1 MATEVAVNRSGRLE
15 GKVAIVTGGSRGTG
29 EQIVRAF
36 VAEGAKVAIL
46 DVRDDQGK
54 VLADGLGE
62 DAVFVRCDVTSP
74 ADWQEAVAVLLR
86 RWERIDVLVNNA
98 AVLHIAPIET
108 TTAEDYLR
116 VLKVNELGPF
126 LGIQAVASPLR
137 AAGGGSIINI
147 GSIDGLFVSPY
158 TSAYAA
164 SKFHLRGLGKS
175 AAVELGEY
183 GIRVNTICPAVGNP
197 EMSLDAMPP
206 ALRAAFEGVDVETY
220 ASKYPTP
227 PIGRHGKMADVGKLC
242 VFLASD
248 DSDWI
253 TGADLMLDGGFTAGF
268 STRML
273 SAMTGQQLPA

>member
-1 MATEVAVNRSGRLE
+1 VD

-36 VAEGAKVAIL
+36 AAEGARVAIL

-54 VLADGLGE
+54 VLADELGE
-62 DAVFVRCDVTSP
+62 DVVFVAGDVTSP
-74 ADWQEAVAVLLR
+74 ADWDEAVAVVLR
-86 RWERIDVLVNNA
+86 TWNRLDVLVNNA
-98 AVLHIAPIET
+98 AVLHIAPLET
-108 TTAEDYLR
+108 TEAEDYLR

-126 LGIQAVASPLR
+126 LGIKTVATPLR
-137 AAGGGSIINI
+137 QSGGGSIINI
-147 GSIDGLFVSPY
+147 GSIDGTFVSPY

-175 AAVELGEY
+175 AAVELGAY

-197 EMSLDAMPP
+197 QMSLEAMPP
-206 ALRAAFEGVDVETY
+206 PLRAAFEGVDVDTY
-220 ASKYPTP
+220 ASQYPTP
-227 PIGRHGKMADVGKLC
+227 PIGRHGTMADVGKLC

-268 STRML
+268 SPSML
-273 SAMTGQQLPA
+273 SAMTGGQLS